1 MNEIINTKIFE
12 LINNKTENTISKNIF
27 FSARMFFFGIDCAE
41 KLQQEAILHVVAK
54 HLYNQ
59 DLGRKP
65 AYPFR
70 GKKLTDPLVSTALDE
85 MAATASNNK
94 DLIQC
99 INPSSLSEELN
110 PLQLLDI
117 FKKVSKHTTNPF
129 AIQLFQSIFSP
140 ILRCWE

>member
-1 MNEIINTKIFE
+1 
-12 LINNKTENTISKNIF
+12 
-27 FSARMFFFGIDCAE
+27 MFFFGIDCAE

-59 DLGRKP
+59 DLGRTP

-99 INPSSLSEELN
+99 INP
-110 PLQLLDI
+110 LLDI

-140 ILRCWE
+140 IFRCWE